1 MEVKVDNEPQEIAQ
15 KPANVK
21 QNMLH
26 NNIYMNAHARKARP
40 KVSGKKS
47 CPNLKSVAM
56 TPGK

>member
-1 MEVKVDNEPQEIAQ
+1 MDNEPQEIAQ